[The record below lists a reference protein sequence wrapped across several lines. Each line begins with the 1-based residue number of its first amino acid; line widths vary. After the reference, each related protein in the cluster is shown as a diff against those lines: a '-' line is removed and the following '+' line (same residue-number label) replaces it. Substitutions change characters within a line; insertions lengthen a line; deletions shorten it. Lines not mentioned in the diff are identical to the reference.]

1 MHPREQDLHRQRRLY
16 PQLDLRRRG
25 LHRLCH
31 NEPCSDGDG
40 DGKCDGCGDCLHL
53 HDRTCTYKDADA
65 HTVTC
70 ADCNAVLGEEP
81 HADANGNGLC
91 DGCNADICQHAELE
105 WKDNFD
111 NTHTSTC
118 KICGKKTSTAAHVD
132 VKHNEAAA
140 PGATTPEG
148 PDGRCD
154 ICGGLVIED
163 HQLWTYTDAEGI
175 YDFDNLPGYVLV
187 SSEVDHPAAPGEDIS
202 KVYQPYGVAN
212 ANGTALSTSD
222 LVALQKRPV
231 SVGMIRQLTA
241 SEIVSLSA
249 SQVEAIKADAY
260 MMAAFEARQTELE
273 VADPAFTSATPYLTG
288 YAIKVV
294 DDSGEYVAS
303 RFHVEGAGTG
313 DNSDLTSFES

>member
-1 MHPREQDLHRQRRLY
+1 MP
-16 PQLDLRRRG
+16 
-25 LHRLCH
+25 
-31 NEPCSDGDG
+31 
-40 DGKCDGCGDCLHL
+40 
-53 HDRTCTYKDADA
+53 TATA
-65 HTVTC
+65 C
-70 ADCNAVLGEEP
+70 ATAATP
-81 HADANGNGLC
+81 
-91 DGCNADICQHAELE
+91 DICQHAELE

-249 SQVEAIKADAY
+249 SQVEAIKADA
-260 MMAAFEARQTELE
+260 T
-273 VADPAFTSATPYLTG
+273 
-288 YAIKVV
+288 
-294 DDSGEYVAS
+294 
-303 RFHVEGAGTG
+303 
-313 DNSDLTSFES
+313 